1 MPNLYEN
8 STAKLSTTDI
18 AATPKYA
25 HVGHTR
31 LSFAHAVR
39 ETRAPVEGSVMVRY
53 VFCVE
58 RNFTSVIVMGIR
70 TAMERKK
77 ARVREMMRRWRM
89 RDLRACVVR
98 RYQSASSFSFS
109 SIRFYSL
116 SFSFSF
122 GLGRDWLCCGFS
134 TYSIPMH
141 HSIQVLQIA
150 LPIIK
155 PPILTLHIHFPPV
168 SVSVSGKSRGRN
180 TGSEKVL
187 LVLVADGQRMLAV
200 ICLCGHGEAAT
211 RGGCWCYRCLV
222 FFLGY
227 PGAYI

>member
-1 MPNLYEN
+1 
-8 STAKLSTTDI
+8 
-18 AATPKYA
+18 
-25 HVGHTR
+25 
-31 LSFAHAVR
+31 
-39 ETRAPVEGSVMVRY
+39 MVRY

-222 FFLGY
+222 FFFGIPWRVHITVRFCFCFWGMGVQLCRQNTSLVSFGRESLCRVDCS
-227 PGAYI
+227 GKSKK